1 METIFALATAKGKS
15 GIAVVRVSGPLAW
28 DAVCF
33 LCGDVPTPRHSAMRI
48 LRSFEGD
55 VLDQALVLTFAE
67 GASFTGEQSAEFHLH
82 GSPAIISAVMMN
94 LSLIDGVRPAEPGEF
109 TRRALENN
117 TLDLAQVE
125 GLSDLLNAETE
136 VQRRQAMR
144 VFNGALTE
152 QVEEWRTS
160 LIHAVAL
167 IEATID
173 FADEEVPVDVWPD
186 VRQILEEVRS
196 DFAKQISGVQVAERI
211 REGFEVAI
219 LGAPNLGK
227 STLLNYLAGREA
239 AITSDV
245 AGTTRDVI
253 EVRMDVGGMPV
264 TFLDTA
270 GLRDTDDKVEAIGIE
285 RARSRAVSADVRVFL
300 LDDQEQID
308 NSLWQDGD
316 FAFVAK
322 DDEGAHDRGISG
334 KSGFGVDA
342 LLIQLEERFT
352 GLSAG
357 VGVSTTDRH
366 RIALRVG
373 VERIDGVLAALEDED
388 IIHEILSEDIRSV
401 IRSVESLVGRVGVED
416 VLDDIFSSFCLGK

>member
-15 GIAVVRVSGPLAW
+15 GIAVVRVSGPQAW
-28 DAVCF
+28 DAVCL
-33 LCGDVPTPRHSAMRI
+33 LCGDVPIPRQSAVRV

-94 LSLIDGVRPAEPGEF
+94 LSLIEGVRPAEPGEF

-117 TLDLAQVE
+117 ALDLAQVE
-125 GLSDLLNAETE
+125 GLADLLNAETE

-152 QVEEWRTS
+152 QVEEWRAS

-186 VRQILEEVRS
+186 VRQILEDVRS

-211 REGFEVAI
+211 RDGFEVAI

-285 RARSRAVSADVRVFL
+285 RARSRAASADVRVFL
-300 LDDQEQID
+300 LGEQEEG
-308 NSLWQDGD
+308 NKTLWQEGD

-322 DDEGAHDRGISG
+322 DDEGASDRGISG
-334 KSGFGVDA
+334 KSGYGVDR
-342 LLIQLEERFT
+342 LLHHLEERFI

-366 RIALRVG
+366 RIALRIG
-373 VERIDGVLAALEDED
+373 LERIDNVLDALQDD
-388 IIHEILSEDIRSV
+388 LAIHEILSEDIRSV